1 MPCQKYTVGAGWP
14 AVGRWATTWGNLGA
28 TRRWWGATRWA
39 TSRASRGPRGRLK
52 PTRLTSPR
60 KSPGQT
66 GRQVRH
72 PLLPHCCQPLH
83 VSLASLEPFP
93 NPVQWLCTRPQIA
106 VRPLCHLRVFPPST
120 ITDLAP
126 QVQTGNPG
134 MSDRTVQGK
143 HVHQ

>member
-1 MPCQKYTVGAGWP
+1 MGNQQGKQGAKRAAQTYPFDEPEKKSRTDWTAGKTPFDFPTVANP
-14 AVGRWATTWGNLGA
+14 
-28 TRRWWGATRWA
+28 
-39 TSRASRGPRGRLK
+39 SM
-52 PTRLTSPR
+52 
-60 KSPGQT
+60 
-66 GRQVRH
+66 
-72 PLLPHCCQPLH
+72 
-83 VSLASLEPFP
+83 SLASLFP

-106 VRPLCHLRVFPPST
+106 DCPLCHLRVFPPST

>member
-1 MPCQKYTVGAGWP
+1 MGNQQGKQGAKRAAQTYP
-14 AVGRWATTWGNLGA
+14 FDEPEKK
-28 TRRWWGATRWA
+28 
-39 TSRASRGPRGRLK
+39 SRTDWTAGKTPS
-52 PTRLTSPR
+52 TSP
-60 KSPGQT
+60 
-66 GRQVRH
+66 
-72 PLLPHCCQPLH
+72 LPVANPSM
-83 VSLASLEPFP
+83 SLASLEPFP

-106 VRPLCHLRVFPPST
+106 VRPLCLLRVFPPST